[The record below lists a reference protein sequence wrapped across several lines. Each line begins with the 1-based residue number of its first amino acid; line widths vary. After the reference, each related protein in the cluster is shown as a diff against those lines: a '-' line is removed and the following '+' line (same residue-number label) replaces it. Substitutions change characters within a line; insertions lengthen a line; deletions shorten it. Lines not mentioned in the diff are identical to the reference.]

1 MMSFFG
7 VGCTSGGG
15 GFRLRFDR
23 SGTEFEPCRGG
34 VEAEV
39 VGARSSGVGGGMAGG
54 GVEGWCSWWGRDAG
68 DVPAPVSARLARV
81 RLMGRDDIVDVFSL
95 HSTNICCTQV

>member
-7 VGCTSGGG
+7 VGCASGRG

-23 SGTEFEPCRGG
+23 SGTGFELCRGG

-39 VGARSSGVGGGMAGG
+39 VGARSSGVGGGMACG

-81 RLMGRDDIVDVFSL
+81 RLIERDDIVAAFSL
-95 HSTNICCTQV
+95 RSINICCTQV

>member
-7 VGCTSGGG
+7 VGCASGRG

-39 VGARSSGVGGGMAGG
+39 VGARSSDVGRMACG

-81 RLMGRDDIVDVFSL
+81 RVIERDDIVAAFSL
-95 HSTNICCTQV
+95 RSINICCIQV